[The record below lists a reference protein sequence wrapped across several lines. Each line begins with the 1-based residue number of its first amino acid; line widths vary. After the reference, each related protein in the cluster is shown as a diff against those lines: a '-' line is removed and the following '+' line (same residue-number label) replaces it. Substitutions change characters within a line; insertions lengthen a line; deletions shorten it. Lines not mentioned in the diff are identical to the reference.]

1 LVSNSLSFGLVLF
14 FSLLFCHWFLPDA
27 FAIRRISI
35 DSVSLLVSIAM
46 LSIKVAA
53 HEIDVVFIHPRSAI
67 CSKVTDVDFPF
78 AGTYVHFS
86 SVAIYICFQLPLDI

>member
-1 LVSNSLSFGLVLF
+1 
-14 FSLLFCHWFLPDA
+14 
-27 FAIRRISI
+27 
-35 DSVSLLVSIAM
+35 M

-53 HEIDVVFIHPRSAI
+53 LEIDVVFIHPKSAI